1 MSLSRVVDII
11 GATTSIVLST
21 DDDADADDVLT
32 VAAAVESGTRDGAGT
47 VDNAASATTDVSRV
61 A

>member
-1 MSLSRVVDII
+1 MI
-11 GATTSIVLST
+11 GTTTSIVLST
-21 DDDADADDVLT
+21 DDDDADDDDVLA
-32 VAAAVESGTRDGAGT
+32 VAAAVESGTGEGAGT

>member
-1 MSLSRVVDII
+1 MSLSRVVVARI
-11 GATTSIVLST
+11 GATTSIALS
-21 DDDADADDVLT
+21 DDDVLAV
-32 VAAAVESGTRDGAGT
+32 VAVVSGTGDGAGT

>member
-11 GATTSIVLST
+11 GATTSIVLSA
-21 DDDADADDVLT
+21 DADDADDVLA
-32 VAAAVESGTRDGAGT
+32 VAAAVESGTGDGAGT